1 MNGLFEILS
10 NKEWMIQQEFLHSIL
25 PTLQYNITNHASLGI
40 EREKKSP
47 MAIGQQGQ
55 DFIREY
61 QVTEDGNVLPAY
73 DGWGEGDV
81 LGKMKEP
88 FVNVMPV
95 DGPITRNGGACS
107 YGSRDIRDWMMK
119 AADNKFCQGHV
130 LHINTPGGSAWAK
143 NDFQQGIDYAHAR
156 GQRVI
161 AFIDGLCASAGMY
174 LASLCDEVYVMN
186 PKDQLGCVG
195 VMAAFFTM
203 KNGDKDL
210 STGETYREYYD
221 PESVDKN
228 KEMRDIAEDE
238 DATLLIEELKTLG
251 EEFRADMRA
260 AFPNAKDEHL
270 KGKVFDAKDV
280 MGILCDGQMMLGD
293 VISRVFNLANGT
305 EQPIARTAGRKIAK
319 RSAAAA
325 SASIV
330 GGGSPAASHQ
340 ANTLSTTLNSINMKE
355 QFPAVFALLG
365 VEEMQMQEGGAFVNT
380 DLLATLNANIEA
392 AQKEKADALALVE
405 SLTAEKN
412 ELTAKVEELT
422 AQAETKETE
431 HAKAIEDL
439 NAAHATAIEEKDNQI
454 SALEQEKADLQ
465 GEVNAKAESI
475 EAIQTE
481 LNGAKESLTTAEGTI
496 AERDQ
501 TINDLNAQIAELQH
515 DPGQGAQ
522 AGAAPQNNGGGAE
535 APGVAVNQYVYDPSL
550 SYEKNMEA
558 KAKWEAEHK

>member
-1 MNGLFEILS
+1 MNGIFEILS

-40 EREKKSP
+40 ERDKKSP

-61 QVTEDGNVLPAY
+61 QVTQDGKTHGRY
-73 DGWGEGDV
+73 GWRGDS
-81 LGKMKEP
+81 LSELNEP
-88 FVNVMPV
+88 FVNVMPI

-107 YGSRDIRDWMMK
+107 YGSMEIRDWMME
-119 AADNKFCQGHV
+119 AANNPACQGHV
-130 LHINTPGGSAWAK
+130 LTVNTPGGSAWAK

-156 GQRVI
+156 GQRII

-195 VMAAFFTM
+195 VMAAFCTM
-203 KNGDKDL
+203 KSGEKFM
-210 STGETYREYYD
+210 SGETYREYYATK
-221 PESVDKN
+221 SINKN
-228 KEMRDIAEDE
+228 KEMRDIAEND
-238 DATLLIEELKTLG
+238 DAKLLIEELDNL
-251 EEFRADMRA
+251 EAEFRADMKA

-270 KGKVFDAKDV
+270 DGKVFDAKDV
-280 MGILCDGQMMLGD
+280 MGILCDGEMMLGD

-305 EQPIARTAGRKIAK
+305 EQPIERTANRKIAK
-319 RSAAAA
+319 RSA
-325 SASIV
+325 V
-330 GGGSPAASHQ
+330 GGGSPSASY

-365 VEEMQMQEGGAFVNT
+365 VEEMQVSEEGTFFNK

-454 SALEQEKADLQ
+454 SAMEQEKADLQ
-465 GEVNAKAESI
+465 GDVNAKAESI
-475 EAIQTE
+475 EAMQTE
-481 LNGAKESLTTAEGTI
+481 LNGAKESLTTAQNTI

-501 TINDLNAQIAELQH
+501 QISDLNATIDEMKQ
-515 DPGQGAQ
+515 D
-522 AGAAPQNNGGGAE
+522 AGAPGAASPANNGEGAE
-535 APGVAVNQYVYDPSL
+535 VPQVAIGTQYAYDNSL
-550 SYEKNMEA
+550 SYEENMKRKKE
-558 KAKWEAEHK
+558 WEAEHK